1 MVGGR
6 RALQGMLKNP
16 IIIVVV
22 VGNKTSYELCDN
34 KTI

>member
-1 MVGGR
+1 MVCGR
-6 RALQGMLKNP
+6 RALQGMLKKT

-22 VGNKTSYELCDN
+22 VGNKTDYELCDN